1 VQNIELNEFR
11 SVLRRF
17 EREINVHLREKGCC
31 SGLTMS
37 QCHVLLAI
45 SEHKHI
51 TTVGLSEE
59 LAMNKGNLSKI
70 IESLVKLGF
79 VKRVQ
84 SKEDRRYSKLEIT
97 KKGKARSAGI
107 NKSANAH
114 YKNVFKNIPQWKHKE
129 IIENL
134 SILTLAFNAEEN
146 EMLKNENKEENCCT

>member
-1 VQNIELNEFR
+1 
-11 SVLRRF
+11 
-17 EREINVHLREKGCC
+17 
-31 SGLTMS
+31 MS

-51 TTVGLSEE
+51 TTVELSEL
-59 LAMNKGNLSKI
+59 LAMNKGNMSKI
-70 IESLVKLGF
+70 IDSLAKLGF

-97 KKGKARSAGI
+97 KKGKAKSAGI
-107 NKSANAH
+107 NKSATTH

-146 EMLKNENKEENCCT
+146 EMFKNENKEETCCT

>member
-1 VQNIELNEFR
+1 MQNIELNEFR
-11 SVLRRF
+11 NVLRRF

-45 SEHKHI
+45 SEHKHNS
-51 TTVGLSEE
+51 TVGLSEE

-70 IESLVKLGF
+70 IDSLVKMGF

-84 SKEDRRYSKLEIT
+84 SKEDRRYSKLVIT

-146 EMLKNENKEENCCT
+146 EMLKNENKEDSCCA